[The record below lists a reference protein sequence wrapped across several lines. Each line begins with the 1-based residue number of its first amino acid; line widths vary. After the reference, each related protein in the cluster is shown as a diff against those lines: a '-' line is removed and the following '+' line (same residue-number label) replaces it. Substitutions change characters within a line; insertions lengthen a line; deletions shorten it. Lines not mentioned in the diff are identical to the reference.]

1 MKLTLTQIIVMK
13 FAGYNGVVKV
23 TFNSVVSSASQ
34 VRGSRGKILTDILGP
49 PTTGTRRMK

>member
-1 MKLTLTQIIVMK
+1 MTIKQQ
-13 FAGYNGVVKV
+13 FARYNGVVKV

-34 VRGSRGKILTDILGP
+34 VRGSRGKILTDIPGP